1 MISYFRHFSL
11 SFSALHLP
19 DAFFT
24 CLFLVVFPTVKFV
37 FITRVFLQRL
47 ASLICCLF
55 ISLLLTLFLSVSVFI
70 FIFICEMSGKARQAR
85 GCRSVICRH
94 RLLCLLL
101 LLLRLCRR
109 LFSPFAR
116 LGSWLWL
123 FLVRVICFAYYSRP
137 SRLNAAP
144 VGLCALLFLR
154 FGTCNMQIFCC
165 LLFSLLFCSRAQTI
179 RSPSQQSD
187 GTGPKVMCHPKPK
200 TKCEL

>member
-1 MISYFRHFSL
+1 MPCYLFILFLCCASTRLTALFSHLIYPHYHILSLLCISCQARFKLLMLLLSYAFIAFSALLIFPSYLQLMSIWFHISDTSLYFSLPL

-47 ASLICCLF
+47 ACLICCLF

-94 RLLCLLL
+94 RLLCLFFFFVFVFVAACLV
-101 LLLRLCRR
+101 LLRV
-109 LFSPFAR
+109 SV
-116 LGSWLWL
+116 LGSGY
-123 FLVRVICFAYYSRP
+123 F
-137 SRLNAAP
+137 
-144 VGLCALLFLR
+144 
-154 FGTCNMQIFCC
+154 
-165 LLFSLLFCSRAQTI
+165 
-179 RSPSQQSD
+179 
-187 GTGPKVMCHPKPK
+187 
-200 TKCEL
+200 